1 MGGSG
6 LARKPTMPAVMPLRR
21 LPLALL
27 LPVLLLAACHRAPP
41 EALGTL
47 EWDRISVPSPAAETI
62 VAVSVIEGQR
72 VAAGAPLLQ
81 LDATRTAAQLAA
93 LQAQSQRAGQALQE
107 LQHGPRLED
116 IAQSRANLAAARAQA
131 ADASAYY
138 ARLQPLGRQRLVAAA
153 DVDRAR
159 AAAGNAQGVVQ
170 AAEQALLALQHGT
183 RVEQVAQGAA
193 SLQAA
198 QAQQAEQAVTLGKL
212 ALVAPRAGVIDAL
225 PYRLGD
231 QAPVGA
237 PLAVLL
243 VGDHPYARV
252 YLSSAL
258 RPSVA
263 VGQAAQ
269 IHLQGREGSVAG
281 RVRAVRSDPVFTPY
295 YALTGEDATRLSY
308 LAEIELVDKDTAA
321 LARLPSGVPLRVTF

>member
-1 MGGSG
+1 
-6 LARKPTMPAVMPLRR
+6 MPPLPPVVRLFPACAAAV
-21 LPLALL
+21 
-27 LPVLLLAACHRAPP
+27 LLAACHPAPP

-47 EWDRISVPSPAAETI
+47 EWDRITVPAPAAETI
-62 VAVSVIEGQR
+62 VAVSVVEGQR
-72 VAAGAPLLQ
+72 VPAGAPLLQ
-81 LDATRTAAQLAA
+81 LETTRSAAQLAA
-93 LQAQSQRAGQALQE
+93 LQAQSERAGQALEE
-107 LQHGPRLED
+107 LEHGPRAED
-116 IAQSRANLAAARAQA
+116 IAQARANVAAARAQA
-131 ADASAYY
+131 VEASAYY

-159 AAAGNAQGVVQ
+159 AAAGNAQGVVR
-170 AAEQALLALQHGT
+170 AAEQALLALEHGT

-198 QAQQAEQAVTLGKL
+198 QAQQAEQAVTLTKL
-212 ALVAPRAGVIDAL
+212 ALVAPRAGVVDAL

-231 QAPVGA
+231 QPPVGA

-243 VGDHPYARV
+243 VGEHPYARV
-252 YLSSAL
+252 YLPAPL
-258 RPSVA
+258 RTSVA

-269 IHLQGREGSVAG
+269 IHLQGRDGALAG

-295 YALTGEDATRLSY
+295 YALSGEDATRLSY

-321 LARLPSGVPLRVTF
+321 LARLPAGVPVRVSF